1 MVETGMKEK
10 IIKIL
15 QQLGLMTEENQT
27 KLSEQLDN
35 IDLDELL
42 NDNEPAGGIQ
52 LPGNLDSATRG
63 LIEKLIAQNKAL
75 AGNIKILKE
84 TLAEETKQ
92 REAAIKAERERQEKE
107 AKQKI
112 AAAVEKLLEEKRI
125 TEADKEIWLNLYEKD
140 FENAEKV
147 AAQLK
152 PAVAEK
158 NTNKNTQSLSSS
170 TQEKTASVRVDRNAL
185 KAAIAEQMESYSN

>member
-1 MVETGMKEK
+1 MKEK